1 MTANLARPLDSDRT
15 PESASA
21 PAPVAG
27 VQDDFV
33 RGSRPPATAR
43 ARQAMVEDY
52 AAEQSAPI
60 QPKTPDQGHKRGAL
74 RPAQLISTRAR
85 HEAAAVE
92 RLFRTADGGAA
103 VLLAA
108 LAMMAAHREGLLRAP
123 VGDLLP
129 LAAGVCTLIWS
140 LRLSRAYGFEHRDG
154 LTPTLA
160 RVACALL
167 TSAVAAG
174 LLAVTIQPPKAD
186 ILAIEVWFVLSAL
199 VLAISQV
206 AWWRRL
212 AVWRASGRLT
222 PNIVVVG
229 ATDNARKLIE
239 KARESG
245 KLAVL
250 GIFDDRLDRSP
261 ADVEGVP
268 VLGDTMALLGH
279 RIMPYVD
286 RVVIT
291 VPPHAQG
298 RVRQLIEKL
307 KVLPNEISLFLDF
320 EGDAEQTAALSRLAE
335 QPLAR
340 VSGSGP
346 DDRRVIAKRLQDLVL
361 GSLALVLAVPVMA
374 LVALAVR
381 VDSPGPVL
389 FRQRRH
395 GFNNEEIVVW
405 KFRSMYHDCADT
417 GATRQV
423 MADDERVTRVGRF
436 IRQFS
441 LDELPQLFNVFKG
454 EMSLVG
460 PRPHAI
466 GMKTG
471 EVESAELVA
480 EYAWRHRMKPGVTGW
495 AAVHG
500 SRGPVHTPED
510 VRRRVELDVEY
521 IERQSL
527 WLDLY
532 ILSMT
537 LPCLLFGDRE
547 VVR

>member
-1 MTANLARPLDSDRT
+1 MTAHLARPLDGDRSL
-15 PESASA
+15 ESVSA
-21 PAPVAG
+21 PTLGAP
-27 VQDDFV
+27 
-33 RGSRPPATAR
+33 RATAAPAASPAL
-43 ARQAMVEDY
+43 ARQAMVENY
-52 AAEQSAPI
+52 VAEQAAPA
-60 QPKTPDQGHKRGAL
+60 QGHRRGAL

-85 HEAAAVE
+85 HETAAVE
-92 RLFRTADGGAA
+92 RLFRTADGAAA
-103 VLLAA
+103 VVLALVVAA
-108 LAMMAAHREGLLRAP
+108 LAHPNGLMQATLGAVIPLGAGVASLIWSLPLVRAYGLEHREGL
-123 VGDLLP
+123 
-129 LAAGVCTLIWS
+129 TS
-140 LRLSRAYGFEHRDG
+140 
-154 LTPTLA
+154 TLA
-160 RVACALL
+160 RIAL
-167 TSAVAAG
+167 S
-174 LLAVTIQPPKAD
+174 LLAAAVVTTLMAALTRPPPAD
-186 ILAIEVWFVLSAL
+186 VFAAQVWFVLSAVAL
-199 VLAISQV
+199 GLSQA

-212 AVWRASGRLT
+212 ARWRASGRLT

-229 ATDNARKLIE
+229 ATENARKFIE
-239 KARESG
+239 MARESG

-250 GIFDDRLDRSP
+250 GIFDDRLSRSP
-261 ADVEGVP
+261 ADVAGVP

-291 VPPHAQG
+291 VPPQAQG

-307 KVLPNEISLFLDF
+307 KVLPNEVSLFLDF
-320 EGDAEQTAALSRLAE
+320 DGEADQTAALSRLVDA
-335 QPLAR
+335 PLAR
-340 VSGSGP
+340 VSGAGQ
-346 DDRRVIAKRLQDLVL
+346 DDGRVLAKRLQDLML
-361 GSLALVLAVPVMA
+361 GALALIPAVPIMA

-381 VDSPGPVL
+381 LDSPGPIL

-405 KFRSMYHDCADT
+405 KFRSMRHDRAD
-417 GATRQV
+417 ASASRQV

-436 IRQFS
+436 IRKFS
-441 LDELPQLFNVFKG
+441 LDELPQLFNVLKG

-471 EVESAELVA
+471 EVESAKLVA

-495 AAVHG
+495 AAVRG

-532 ILSMT
+532 ILAMT
-537 LPCLLFGDRE
+537 LPCLVFGDRAA
-547 VVR
+547 VR